1 MNKLLVVIL
10 TLAIAAPASFCAS
23 EFKTGAASRVVTPEE
38 LLPLSGGT
46 GKPLPSTERKGDL
59 FARALVLE
67 QGGTRVALVS
77 LDFIGFPTPLCER
90 IRDRI
95 KNVPR
100 EGVLIGS
107 THTHSAPDIYAFPD
121 EEGNIHADLDYIDWV
136 CTQAAEAVDEAVKNL
151 QRANLK
157 IAHDRIADRIAWNAY
172 APALFDPRCGVLQAI
187 GEDGDPICTLV
198 NYAIHPEVLGP
209 RRGILS
215 PDICG
220 PFYDRIES
228 QGGGMALFMN
238 GAQGGMVTADNRDPD
253 SDGEIYTWEECIRIG
268 ELLANEAL
276 RIITDARVEE
286 NPNLQIFSREVAF
299 PVESDL
305 LWALG
310 TGSPIMNFG
319 ADRTVSIKVN
329 LVNVGSAQML
339 TIPGEALPNIGCYLK
354 RKMPTEHPFLLGLTN
369 DALGYIL
376 TKEDF
381 GAFDRYNYISRTSL
395 GQMTGE
401 IFTEAALEMID
412 T

>member
-1 MNKLLVVIL
+1 M
-10 TLAIAAPASFCAS
+10 
-23 EFKTGAASRVVTPEE
+23 
-38 LLPLSGGT
+38 
-46 GKPLPSTERKGDL
+46 
-59 FARALVLE
+59 
-67 QGGTRVALVS
+67 
-77 LDFIGFPTPLCER
+77 
-90 IRDRI
+90 
-95 KNVPR
+95 
-100 EGVLIGS
+100 
-107 THTHSAPDIYAFPD
+107 
-121 EEGNIHADLDYIDWV
+121 
-136 CTQAAEAVDEAVKNL
+136 
-151 QRANLK
+151 
-157 IAHDRIADRIAWNAY
+157 
-172 APALFDPRCGVLQAI
+172 
-187 GEDGDPICTLV
+187 
-198 NYAIHPEVLGP
+198 GP

-319 ADRTVSIKVN
+319 ADRTVSVKVN

-376 TKEDF
+376 TKEDW
-381 GAFDRYNYISRTSL
+381 GAFDRYNYISRTCL
-395 GQMTGE
+395 GEMTG
-401 IFTEAALEMID
+401 
-412 T
+412 